1 MRQSNHLT
9 NIYQNIIRVAQ
20 LMGAPVC
27 SIPGERRRR
36 DCGWWGRSPIMSTK
50 QPINPTS
57 GARVQLIGAP
67 KQFAAPI
74 FNIRK

>member
-1 MRQSNHLT
+1 MNH
-9 NIYQNIIRVAQ
+9 QNSLRVQQ
-20 LMGAPVC
+20 LVGAPVC
-27 SIPGERRRR
+27 SLPGETVA
-36 DCGWWGRSPIMSTK
+36 GGGRSPIMSTK

>member
-36 DCGWWGRSPIMSTK
+36 DCGWGPVSNYEHKTTNKSHIGGQSSTHWGTK
-50 QPINPTS
+50 TICCPHI
-57 GARVQLIGAP
+57 
-67 KQFAAPI
+67 
-74 FNIRK
+74 

>member
-36 DCGWWGRSPIMSTK
+36 DCGWWGPVSNYEHKTTNKSHIGGQSSTHWGTK
-50 QPINPTS
+50 TICCPHI
-57 GARVQLIGAP
+57 
-67 KQFAAPI
+67 
-74 FNIRK
+74 